1 MSWKEQRYEPMPDHY
16 GTGRQPY
23 RKKPLIPLTLL
34 LLALLVGT
42 NLISVAFLM
51 GYNVG
56 KKQTET
62 ASAPS
67 SATEESPVQ
76 ATPDPALL
84 ASGLRESLAE
94 VWVGDSSYVG
104 IVLSSD
110 GHILTTAGPELP
122 ERVTVNGK
130 SYTEIRPEGAA
141 PRLGLAV
148 IKIDTQGLQPVSMG
162 LCGIPDSSEEQLLRY
177 GDPLSA
183 EGGAVQWLSRV
194 HLVERNLE
202 GRQHKVLEGDYAPGD
217 LLLNSQ
223 GQLVALC
230 VSTEEGILALPV
242 EELLNLT
249 AELMAF
255 GTLGSP
261 LATGVELSLLEE
273 AQRLY
278 WDLPGNLMFSHIP
291 QDSFAY
297 EAGLR
302 EGDVLLR
309 IDGMEIG
316 SPAELWG
323 AIAACKDKAVV
334 SVTIYRDSSELELL
348 LRLK

>member
-67 SATEESPVQ
+67 SATEESP

-94 VWVGDSSYVG
+94 VWVGDSRYVG

-130 SYTEIRPEGAA
+130 SYREIRPEGAA

-148 IKIDTQGLQPVSMG
+148 IKIDARDLQPVSMG

-194 HLVERNLE
+194 HLVERNVE
-202 GRQHKVLEGDYAPGD
+202 GRQRKVLEGDYAPGD

-249 AELMAF
+249 VELMAF

-273 AQRLY
+273 AQCLY
-278 WDLPGNLMFSHIP
+278 WDLPGNLMISRIP